1 MHNHMRF
8 FLHGGLQDPEPTSQN
23 CQGVLNVPSSVTIRV
38 LLTCFFKSMDLREK
52 CFMSQALRG
61 KVSSPM
67 MKYSTRGL
75 RSTSDPARGNQWCY
89 PQSFALA
96 HYTGKSGFQNWI
108 KYQTKK
114 MYIRH
119 PLWLAG
125 QGSGIPCVK
134 VFAPP
139 SSGISDRDVSCLW
152 CQGHGVCS
160 TSP

>member
-1 MHNHMRF
+1 
-8 FLHGGLQDPEPTSQN
+8 
-23 CQGVLNVPSSVTIRV
+23 
-38 LLTCFFKSMDLREK
+38 
-52 CFMSQALRG
+52 MSQALRG

-67 MKYSTRGL
+67 MKYSTCGL
-75 RSTSDPARGNQWCY
+75 WSTSDPARGNQWCY
-89 PQSFALA
+89 PLSFALA

-139 SSGISDRDVSCLW
+139 SSGISDRDVFPVYGAKVMGYVPPLPESLLYLLVFGESGTCDKLVMVVPIN
-152 CQGHGVCS
+152 GITHLRNESVYS
-160 TSP
+160 